1 VICSGPRTSGTGGSF
16 AFPGGRGAGTT
27 GKAIGAGT
35 DGPVAGRQDALTI
48 AAQQAKTLNVD
59 VFIVG
64 IKVARGMP

>member
-1 VICSGPRTSGTGGSF
+1 M
-16 AFPGGRGAGTT
+16 
-27 GKAIGAGT
+27 GAGT
-35 DGPVAGRQDALTI
+35 DGPVAGLQDALTM